1 MAAGLWLV
9 EKDDGNSAVNDH
21 HPWKIRQV
29 YNLDQCSRIVKF
41 IIMYIYIHIQC
52 MNINIIYIQCILYNI
67 NN

>member
-29 YNLDQCSRIVKF
+29 YILDQCSRIVTF
-41 IIMYIYIHIQC
+41 IIMYIYIYTYT
-52 MNINIIYIQCILYNI
+52 MYEYIYIYTVYII
-67 NN
+67 

>member
-52 MNINIIYIQCILYNI
+52 MNINIMCILYNI